1 MLYLFIIVVAALAF
15 VLTRFYLLKK
25 EIKNTTRQLRD
36 LNQNKTA
43 KKIDILYNDPLFEKL
58 AKEINNQIDLTK
70 QAEAVKRSTENELKQ
85 AISHISHD
93 IRTPMTSILGYI
105 QFLESDDISSESKKE
120 YIETIKNSAGRL
132 KVLLEDFFELSII
145 EQADY
150 PLKMERV
157 PFNDLIVEVLLGF
170 YEEFKKKD
178 IEPEIH
184 IPDNDIMVMADS
196 SAVKRVVENLVVNAI
211 RYSTG
216 HVVIRLDQKEKEVQ
230 LRISNSVDKLSEQDV
245 IHLFDRFY
253 KADQTRTGKGT
264 GLGLPIAKSL
274 MGKMNGSIS
283 ADLEDDQLTMICE
296 WKGEKA
302 AIQ

>member
-1 MLYLFIIVVAALAF
+1 MLYLFIIVMIVFAF

-25 EIKNTTRQLRD
+25 EINHTIRQLRD

-43 KKIDILYNDPLFEKL
+43 KKIDILYNDPHFEEL

-85 AISHISHD
+85 AVSHISHD

-105 QFLESDDISSESKKE
+105 QFLESDDISSELKKE

-132 KVLLEDFFELSII
+132 KILLEDFFELSII

-157 PFNDLIVEVLLGF
+157 PFNDLIVEALLGF
-170 YEEFKKKD
+170 YEEFKKRN

-184 IPDNDIMVMADS
+184 IPDDDIMAMADS
-196 SAVKRVVENLVVNAI
+196 SAVKRVVENLIVNAV

-216 HVVIRLDQKEKEVQ
+216 HVFIVLDQVGEAVQ
-230 LRISNSVDKLSEQDV
+230 LKISNSVDNLSEQDV
-245 IHLFDRFY
+245 THLFDRFY
-253 KADQTRTGKGT
+253 KADQTRIGKGT

-274 MGKMNGSIS
+274 MEKMNGSIS
-283 ADLEDDQLTMICE
+283 AELGDNQLTMICE
-296 WKGEKA
+296 WKGGKTS
-302 AIQ
+302 IQ